1 VIPYLSAIGVKQ
13 GSVSLIGRNLYNF
26 TGYSGYDPEAGTA
39 NVRVDGVSYPRYRTF
54 TFRTQL
60 TF

>member
-1 VIPYLSAIGVKQ
+1 VKQ
-13 GSVSLIGRNLYNF
+13 GSVSLIGRNLLNITSYD
-26 TGYSGYDPEAGTA
+26 GYDPEAPPPPNTGPF
-39 NVRVDGVSYPRYRTF
+39 VRVDQVGYPRYRSF